1 MSTRRV
7 SLISGI
13 GLESFVLF
21 ALLLGCSSS
30 TMNANPPKSSGGST
44 NGTTGGLSSTAGGA
58 GGNVGSTAGSTGGT
72 NATGAAATAGTGGVA
87 VTATGGT
94 VATTTDGTVTTGT
107 GGSIGATG
115 GAATGTGGSSTAAT
129 GGATEVDCNPP
140 VATHCTGTLPP
151 AALISD
157 FSIATGATAPVVFGT
172 WGQSIFGGAYTYPGT
187 GPACGTG
194 IVSAYPLTQTTT
206 GGNWNIQGTV
216 GTYSGLGLWWSCNT
230 STAAAPA
237 YAGAC
242 AIDASAYTGI
252 SFTVSGSIGPVSKGT
267 GTVGLMM
274 GVSTPSTTAPTT
286 DSAGNPK
293 NCGTCTAATCG
304 SSVAVPVTAT
314 ATTVTFTWA
323 QLGVTTPNA
332 ITGISFSFTDPFSLN
347 NGYATSPFIATPYPV
362 NISIDDL
369 QFTP

>member
-129 GGATEVDCNPP
+129 GGSTVVDCNPP
-140 VATHCTGTLPP
+140 VTTYCTGTVPP

-157 FSIATGATAPVVFGT
+157 FSIPTGTTTPVVFGI
-172 WGQSIFGGAYTYPGT
+172 WGQSIFGGPYTYPGT
-187 GPACGTG
+187 VPSCETGT
-194 IVSAYPLTQTTT
+194 VSAYPLTQTVT

-216 GTYSGLGLWWSCNT
+216 GAYSGLGLWWNCKT
-230 STAAAPA
+230 GTAAAPTYTA
-237 YAGAC
+237 AC
-242 AIDASAYTGI
+242 TIDASAYTGI
-252 SFTVSGSIGPVSKGT
+252 SFTISGSIGPVSSGT
-267 GTVGLMM
+267 GTVGLAMQ
-274 GVSTPSTTAPTT
+274 VPTPSTLAPKY

-293 NCGTCTAATCG
+293 NCGTCTATTCG
-304 SSVAVPVTAT
+304 SSIAVPVTAT

-323 QLGVTTPNA
+323 QLGVTTPDA
-332 ITGISFSFTDPFSLN
+332 IAGISFTFTDPFSLN
-347 NGYATSPFIATPYPV
+347 GGYATSPFTATPYPV
-362 NISIDDL
+362 NITIDDL